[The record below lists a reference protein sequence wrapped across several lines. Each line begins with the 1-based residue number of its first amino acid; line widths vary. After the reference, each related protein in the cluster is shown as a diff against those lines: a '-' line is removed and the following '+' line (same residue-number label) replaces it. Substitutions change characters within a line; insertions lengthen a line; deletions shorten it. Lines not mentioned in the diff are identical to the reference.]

1 MRKATAAALT
11 GLLFLTAGAP
21 AFAADGDRTDIDD
34 ITILATTDTH
44 GTALNYN
51 YFTGE
56 PFGTKED
63 PKNLRGMDHL
73 ATAITEIRKEKGE
86 SAVALLDNGDAN
98 QGSSLET
105 VYKRDHTKGDVDP
118 IATIYNYLDYDAG
131 VVGNHEFNYGLDE
144 LQDYKGD
151 LEFPLLGANVT
162 DKKTGEPYLEP
173 YTLLTKKTAD
183 KHDVTIAVIGV
194 VTPGIPGWDGK
205 KVESLN
211 FGDQVE
217 AVQKYVPEVK
227 EKGADVVVVLAHT
240 GLDPEGY
247 NWDPKDLQENAA
259 RSIAENTTGV
269 EVVIGGHSHQTDQV
283 QNYYTNKD
291 GHEVLFTQPG
301 YHGRFLSN
309 VTIPLSLDKEGKVV
323 VDWNEQEKPSAEAV
337 KAADYAADPEIEK
350 LISDWHEKTKKWVET
365 VVAKA
370 TEDMPAAT
378 SAWEDT
384 AILDFINHVQTEEI
398 KRAMKGT
405 KNEGLPIVAE
415 ASPFSREAVF
425 KKGDVTIAD
434 MASLYIYDNT
444 LFGVKMNGAQ
454 LKEYLEHSA
463 RYYKQQEEGAKIDD
477 WSTVTNAQYDGM
489 TRGIPDYSYDVL
501 SGVSYHINISKPV
514 GKRIENL
521 TWPDGTPVKDNDEF
535 ILALNNYR
543 QSGGSG
549 YPAVKEAEVV
559 YDEQVAIRDLMIEW
573 ATKNKTIDP
582 ANFFAKNW
590 EVSTSAAPP
599 VDLPADDEVGQ
610 PSEDSGKPVDE
621 PKDEAPADGDADG
634 EADDSAD
641 ASDGGETIPINDS
654 DDDAD
659 HSKPSAPSR
668 ARGPLPR
675 TGAEGLAVAGVAFS
689 LLAAGGAMI
698 ARRRR
703 A

>member
-21 AFAADGDRTDIDD
+21 AFATDGDRTDIKD

-56 PFGTKED
+56 PFGTKEN

-73 ATAITEIRKEKGE
+73 ATAITEIRKDKGE
-86 SAVALLDNGDAN
+86 NAVALLDNGDAN

-105 VYKRDHTKGDVDP
+105 VYKRDHAKGDVDP
-118 IATIYNYLDYDAG
+118 IATIYNHLKYDAG

-144 LQDYKGD
+144 LQDYKGA

-162 DKKTGEPYLEP
+162 DKKTGKSYLDP
-173 YTLLTKKTAD
+173 YTFINKTTAD
-183 KHDVTIAVIGV
+183 GHDVKIAVIGV

-227 EKGADVVVVLAHT
+227 EKGADIVVVLAHT

-247 NWDPKDLQENAA
+247 EWNAADLQENAA
-259 RSIAENTTGV
+259 RSIAENTSGV
-269 EVVIGGHSHQTDQV
+269 DVVIGGHSHQTDQV

-309 VTIPLSLDKEGKVV
+309 VTIPLSLDNGKVV
-323 VDWNEQEKPSAEAV
+323 VDWNEKEKPSAEAV

-384 AILDFINHVQTEEI
+384 AILDFINYVQTEEI

-405 KNEGLPIVAE
+405 ENEGLPIVAE

-434 MASLYIYDNT
+434 MAALYIYDNT

-501 SGVSYHINISKPV
+501 SGVNYHINISKPV
-514 GKRIENL
+514 GERIENL

-559 YDEQVAIRDLMIEW
+559 YDEQMAIRYLMIDW

-582 ANFFAKNW
+582 ANFFVKNW
-590 EVSTSAAPP
+590 TVGTSAAPA
-599 VDLPADDEVGQ
+599 VDLPIDDGAEEPSDQGGDPAEG
-610 PSEDSGKPVDE
+610 PSEDSTDGGDS
-621 PKDEAPADGDADG
+621 GDADG
-634 EADDSAD
+634 GDTTPG
-641 ASDGGETIPINDS
+641 DGNGGTAEPSTPGK
-654 DDDAD
+654 AAPG
-659 HSKPSAPSR
+659 KPA
-668 ARGPLPR
+668 AGRGSGHLPR
-675 TGAEGLAVAGVAFS
+675 TGAESLAVAGLAFA
-689 LLAAGGAMI
+689 LLTAGGAMI

>member
-51 YFTGE
+51 YFTGK
-56 PFGTKED
+56 PFGTPEE

-73 ATAITEIRKEKGE
+73 ATAITEIRKDKGE
-86 SAVALLDNGDAN
+86 DAVALLDNGDAN

-105 VYKRDHTKGDVDP
+105 VYKRDHAKGDVDP
-118 IATIYNYLDYDAG
+118 IATIYNHLDYDAG

-144 LQDYKGD
+144 LQDYKGALD
-151 LEFPLLGANVT
+151 FPLLGANVT
-162 DKKTGEPYLEP
+162 DKKTGKPYLEP
-173 YTLLTKKTAD
+173 YTFINKTTAD
-183 KHDVTIAVIGV
+183 GHDVKIAVIGV

-247 NWDPKDLQENAA
+247 EWKAADLQENAA

-269 EVVIGGHSHQTDQV
+269 DVVIGGHSHQTDQV

-309 VTIPLSLDKEGKVV
+309 ITIPLSLDNDKVV
-323 VDWNEQEKPSAEAV
+323 VDWNEKEKPSAVAV

-350 LISDWHEKTKKWVET
+350 LISDWHEKTKKWVAT

-384 AILDFINHVQTEEI
+384 AILDFINYVQTEEI

-405 KNEGLPIVAE
+405 KNE
-415 ASPFSREAVF
+415 
-425 KKGDVTIAD
+425 
-434 MASLYIYDNT
+434 
-444 LFGVKMNGAQ
+444 
-454 LKEYLEHSA
+454 
-463 RYYKQQEEGAKIDD
+463 
-477 WSTVTNAQYDGM
+477 
-489 TRGIPDYSYDVL
+489 
-501 SGVSYHINISKPV
+501 
-514 GKRIENL
+514 
-521 TWPDGTPVKDNDEF
+521 
-535 ILALNNYR
+535 
-543 QSGGSG
+543 
-549 YPAVKEAEVV
+549 
-559 YDEQVAIRDLMIEW
+559 
-573 ATKNKTIDP
+573 
-582 ANFFAKNW
+582 
-590 EVSTSAAPP
+590 
-599 VDLPADDEVGQ
+599 
-610 PSEDSGKPVDE
+610 
-621 PKDEAPADGDADG
+621 
-634 EADDSAD
+634 
-641 ASDGGETIPINDS
+641 
-654 DDDAD
+654 
-659 HSKPSAPSR
+659 
-668 ARGPLPR
+668 
-675 TGAEGLAVAGVAFS
+675 
-689 LLAAGGAMI
+689 
-698 ARRRR
+698 
-703 A
+703 

>member
-1 MRKATAAALT
+1 M
-11 GLLFLTAGAP
+11 
-21 AFAADGDRTDIDD
+21 
-34 ITILATTDTH
+34 
-44 GTALNYN
+44 
-51 YFTGE
+51 
-56 PFGTKED
+56 
-63 PKNLRGMDHL
+63 
-73 ATAITEIRKEKGE
+73 
-86 SAVALLDNGDAN
+86 
-98 QGSSLET
+98 
-105 VYKRDHTKGDVDP
+105 
-118 IATIYNYLDYDAG
+118 
-131 VVGNHEFNYGLDE
+131 
-144 LQDYKGD
+144 
-151 LEFPLLGANVT
+151 
-162 DKKTGEPYLEP
+162 
-173 YTLLTKKTAD
+173 
-183 KHDVTIAVIGV
+183 
-194 VTPGIPGWDGK
+194 
-205 KVESLN
+205 
-211 FGDQVE
+211 
-217 AVQKYVPEVK
+217 
-227 EKGADVVVVLAHT
+227 
-240 GLDPEGY
+240 
-247 NWDPKDLQENAA
+247 
-259 RSIAENTTGV
+259 
-269 EVVIGGHSHQTDQV
+269 
-283 QNYYTNKD
+283 
-291 GHEVLFTQPG
+291 
-301 YHGRFLSN
+301 
-309 VTIPLSLDKEGKVV
+309 
-323 VDWNEQEKPSAEAV
+323 
-337 KAADYAADPEIEK
+337 EK

-384 AILDFINHVQTEEI
+384 AILDFINYVQTEEI

-405 KNEGLPIVAE
+405 ENEGLPIVAE

-444 LFGVKMNGAQ
+444 LFGVKMDGAQ

-501 SGVSYHINISKPV
+501 SGVSYHINISKPA
-514 GKRIENL
+514 GERIENL
-521 TWPDGTPVKDNDEF
+521 TWTDGTPVKDNDEF

-590 EVSTSAAPP
+590 DVSTSPAPP

-610 PSEDSGKPVDE
+610 PSDESGTPVDE
-621 PKDEAPADGDADG
+621 PNDESPADGDADG

-659 HSKPSAPSR
+659 HSKPTAPSG

-675 TGAEGLAVAGVAFS
+675 TGAESLAVAGLAFA
-689 LLAAGGAMI
+689 LLTAGAMM
-698 ARRRR
+698 ARKRR

>member
-51 YFTGE
+51 YFTGK
-56 PFGTKED
+56 PFGTPEE

-73 ATAITEIRKEKGE
+73 ATAIADIRKDKGE

-105 VYKRDHTKGDVDP
+105 VYKRDHKPGDVDP
-118 IATIYNYLDYDAG
+118 IATIYNYLEYDAG

-144 LQDYKGD
+144 LQDYKGALD
-151 LEFPLLGANVT
+151 FPLLGANVT
-162 DKKTGEPYLEP
+162 DKKTGKPYLEP
-173 YTLLTKKTAD
+173 YTFINKTTAD
-183 KHDVTIAVIGV
+183 GHDVKIAVIGV

-247 NWDPKDLQENAA
+247 EWKAADLQENAA

-269 EVVIGGHSHQTDQV
+269 DVVIGGHSHQTDQV

-309 VTIPLSLDKEGKVV
+309 ITIPLSLDNDKVV
-323 VDWNEQEKPSAEAV
+323 VDWNEKEKPSAVAV

-350 LISDWHEKTKKWVET
+350 LISDWHEKTKKWVAT

-384 AILDFINHVQTEEI
+384 AILDFINYVQTEEI

-444 LFGVKMNGAQ
+444 LLGVKMNGTQ

-559 YDEQVAIRDLMIEW
+559 YDEQMAIRDLMIDW
-573 ATKNKTIDP
+573 ATKNSTIDP

-590 EVSTSAAPP
+590 DVSTSAAPA
-599 VDLPADDEVGQ
+599 VDLPADDEVGK
-610 PSEDSGKPVDE
+610 PSGDSGTPVDE

-641 ASDGGETIPINDS
+641 ASDDGKTIPISDS

-659 HSKPSAPSR
+659 HSRPTAPSR

-675 TGAEGLAVAGVAFS
+675 TGAESLAVAGVAFS